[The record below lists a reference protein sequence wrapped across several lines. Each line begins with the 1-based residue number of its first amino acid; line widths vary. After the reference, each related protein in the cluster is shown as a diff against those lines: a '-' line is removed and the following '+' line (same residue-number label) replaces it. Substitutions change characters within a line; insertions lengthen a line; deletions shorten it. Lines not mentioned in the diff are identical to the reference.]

1 MDKKYEFSRM
11 IYSDKSIKKMD
22 KKVKMLGSNSK
33 IRTIDFINFRVFSF
47 LILFFVILYTSSFGY
62 ILAPLISI
70 GYYFL
75 LEHIVIDSEIKKRQ
89 VSMEGEAITFFE
101 ILTLAL
107 DAGRNLE
114 SAIRVTVDNTN
125 GLLAVEFR
133 EVLREVQY
141 GKSLYEAMM
150 DIQSRIPSDSIN
162 NIILSLMESDIYGN
176 SIIENLNG
184 QIDYLREKRKMEVKA
199 MISKVPIKISIVSVL
214 FFVPLV
220 LLIILAPV
228 LLSYIS

>member
-11 IYSDKSIKKMD
+11 IYSDDRIKKMD

-33 IRTIDFINFRVFSF
+33 VKSIEFLNFRVFSF

-62 ILAPLISI
+62 IFAPLIGI

-75 LEHIVIDSEIKKRQ
+75 LEYIVIDREIKKRQ

-114 SAIRVTVDNTN
+114 SAIQVTVDSTN
-125 GLLAVEFR
+125 GLLPLEFLG
-133 EVLREVQY
+133 VLREVKY

-150 DIQSRIPSDSIN
+150 DIQGRIPSDSIN
-162 NIILSLMESDIYGN
+162 NIILSLIESDIYGN
-176 SIIENLNG
+176 SIIENLNS

-199 MISKVPIKISIVSVL
+199 IISKVPIKISIVSVL
-214 FFVPLV
+214 FFIPLI